1 MISLEER
8 LLVTRWDPTGY
19 LRAAAEDK
27 TFGQRAH
34 DARRAQEE
42 QDRLETEERAREDV
56 QLMDMARTAL
66 LGTEW
71 PHTRGLGGG
80 HGWPPSGSASDR
92 IGRLGA
98 AQLTDSAAAIGPTQE
113 RASGFDA
120 LGVGLQNE
128 AIAQLQERSE
138 AALLRERRD
147 RARRKVTMRRVVEAP
162 KKGLMAGLAEVLAA
176 QAAIEE
182 EQQRFLTKHKRRSKG
197 GAGGDEDKDRDRDDD
212 AGGAGGGDDKG
223 GGDKGGGGGGGGGDK
238 EETPEQQAA
247 IAAAAAKSAFHLV
260 LSTAGRARQ
269 QIHGH
274 DPRVHEATAASASSP
289 HDHLHDGSLPEAHL
303 DLLGSARSNFNA
315 LDQFEAEKQERR
327 RDTHQKHHPAAETQD
342 ERKAGRGTSGGGG
355 GGADGRGAGRKGRRG
370 ATEGD
375 KRFRAASAAAWLTGR
390 YSMHNDKRDGGGGRT
405 HEDEKLDAKKFAQL
419 ADVSRRRIA
428 ASHRITRV
436 ACTPPLPQTHT
447 THRPDLAVTSLQG
460 GDRVRTPRLSQPMPP
475 PIAPLRMPPEPPSTP
490 PNNPTRCAT
499 WSIGWARSCSSRSE
513 ASWSPPT
520 LCSRAARSCLRRAPP
535 RRSPARPSVSTG
547 RAGARRS
554 SPFGG
559 TGRLARCSG

>member
-1 MISLEER
+1 MYTAASTDISDARSPQDRPRAGPKPRLSPLASLSLSLASQVISLEER
-8 LLVTRWDPTGY
+8 LLVTRWDPAGY

-27 TFGQRAH
+27 TFGQRAQ

-56 QLMDMARTAL
+56 QLMDMARTAPSL
-66 LGTEW
+66 SGTRGSG
-71 PHTRGLGGG
+71 HTTRGLGGG
-80 HGWPPSGSASDR
+80 RGWPPSGSASDR
-92 IGRLGA
+92 VGRLGA
-98 AQLTDSAAAIGPTQE
+98 AQLTGSAAAIGPTQE

-128 AIAQLQERSE
+128 AIAQLRARSE
-138 AALLRERRD
+138 AAQLRDLRD
-147 RARRKVTMRRVVEAP
+147 RARRQVTVRRVVEAP

-182 EQQRFLTKHKRRSKG
+182 ERRRFLTKHTRRSKG
-197 GAGGDEDKDRDRDDD
+197 GADGDEDEDRDRGD
-212 AGGAGGGDDKG
+212 AGGGGAGGGDDKG
-223 GGDKGGGGGGGGGDK
+223 GGDKGGGGGGGGGGGDK
-238 EETPEQQAA
+238 EETPEQLAA

-342 ERKAGRGTSGGGG
+342 ETKAGGGTSGGGG
-355 GGADGRGAGRKGRRG
+355 GGGSADGRGAARKGRRG

-390 YSMHNDKRDGGGGRT
+390 YSVHNDKRDGGGGRT

-419 ADVSRRRIA
+419 ADVRRRRIA

-436 ACTPPLPQTHT
+436 ACIPPSPT
-447 THRPDLAVTSLQG
+447 THRADLPSPHSREEIGSGPHAS
-460 GDRVRTPRLSQPMPP
+460 LSQ
-475 PIAPLRMPPEPPSTP
+475 
-490 PNNPTRCAT
+490 C
-499 WSIGWARSCSSRSE
+499 
-513 ASWSPPT
+513 
-520 LCSRAARSCLRRAPP
+520 RRQ
-535 RRSPARPSVSTG
+535 
-547 RAGARRS
+547 
-554 SPFGG
+554 
-559 TGRLARCSG
+559 